1 MSEKRQVSIKNLT
14 LSVRYFLLGLAVLS
28 LFFCALFFILPYCR
42 AILPSLQN
50 PSSITINR
58 KSLFKIVWFTL
69 SESLLSS
76 LIALVVGFIAAYYV
90 SHKRFFFRKFL
101 LSLSSIPVCLPPLV
115 VALGYISSF
124 GISGYYNDFLKYIFG
139 LKESP
144 MTFLYSFWG
153 LVMVQG
159 FYNFPLVMTNVADSW
174 STIDRNQSESALLLG
189 ASRIRIFF
197 DITLR
202 QLLPAIV
209 SGCIPVFIYT
219 FFSFMLVLLFGTT
232 GGSTLEVAVY
242 HAARSTLNFNN
253 AAILA
258 LFESLIA
265 LIILVL
271 YNIVEES
278 SSKQKEIRLSLEK
291 SNLNHFKKSEIPFF
305 VLFILIIVVFFIMP
319 LFSVFFSSFTSRAGG
334 KVSFTVSNWIKIFT
348 SKTFY
353 SSLCSTLTT
362 AGCTCL
368 ISTLSA
374 FCYAL
379 FLRKKDPYGKNLF
392 FKLIPVFP
400 MAVSSVVLGCGLTQ
414 LFPRGNFFFL
424 VLCQSSMYWPFAFRT
439 IYPVLIKIPGKVL
452 EISVLLGENRI
463 NSIFEVFIPYSK
475 NGILSALGFTFAMSC
490 GDASL
495 PLVLAIPGYQNLA
508 LYTYRLAGSY
518 RFNQSSAAGI
528 ILAILC
534 MSFFALAQKNK
545 GKNHGIS

>member
-76 LIALVVGFIAAYYV
+76 LVALVVGFIAAYYV

-232 GGSTLEVAVY
+232 
-242 HAARSTLNFNN
+242 
-253 AAILA
+253 
-258 LFESLIA
+258 
-265 LIILVL
+265 
-271 YNIVEES
+271 
-278 SSKQKEIRLSLEK
+278 
-291 SNLNHFKKSEIPFF
+291 
-305 VLFILIIVVFFIMP
+305 
-319 LFSVFFSSFTSRAGG
+319 
-334 KVSFTVSNWIKIFT
+334 
-348 SKTFY
+348 
-353 SSLCSTLTT
+353 
-362 AGCTCL
+362 
-368 ISTLSA
+368 
-374 FCYAL
+374 
-379 FLRKKDPYGKNLF
+379 
-392 FKLIPVFP
+392 
-400 MAVSSVVLGCGLTQ
+400 
-414 LFPRGNFFFL
+414 
-424 VLCQSSMYWPFAFRT
+424 
-439 IYPVLIKIPGKVL
+439 
-452 EISVLLGENRI
+452 
-463 NSIFEVFIPYSK
+463 
-475 NGILSALGFTFAMSC
+475 
-490 GDASL
+490 
-495 PLVLAIPGYQNLA
+495 
-508 LYTYRLAGSY
+508 
-518 RFNQSSAAGI
+518 
-528 ILAILC
+528 
-534 MSFFALAQKNK
+534 
-545 GKNHGIS
+545 